1 MRKLNRL
8 TAGAVCAVL
17 AALLI
22 VPASAHGHHGGWG
35 HHSRRTVQ
43 SVQTTITVCPYGDC
57 TIAGRHAHSGVTYCG
72 YDHTTGVCDGACR
85 ALCAVEDCTVAGRHI
100 HDGVTYCG
108 YDHENGYC
116 DGACRA
122 LCPYEDCTIAGAHTH
137 DGVTYC
143 GYHHADGYCGG
154 HCAAGTVNSSYGY
167 GCGRGGHH
175 GCW

>member
-1 MRKLNRL
+1 MFRMKGRL
-8 TAGAVCAVL
+8 TAGVLCAML
-17 AALLI
+17 AAMLV
-22 VPASAHGHHGGWG
+22 VPVSAHGCHGGRRSGHHGGG
-35 HHSRRTVQ
+35 YAQNSA
-43 SVQTTITVCPYGDC
+43 SVQASVTVCPVDGC
-57 TIAGRHAHSGVTYCG
+57 TAAGRHWHDGTLYCG
-72 YDHTTGVCDGACR
+72 YGHA
-85 ALCAVEDCTVAGRHI
+85 
-100 HDGVTYCG
+100 
-108 YDHENGYC
+108 NGYC